1 MWTRWGSGAKIGG
14 SGAKIGASEV
24 KTGALVVFFVKKSD
38 FHDSVSRQMK
48 TVSFGLPLKK
58 CFLTNMTCG
67 GYFED
72 LHYS

>member
-1 MWTRWGSGAKIGG
+1 MWTRGGSGAKIGG
-14 SGAKIGASEV
+14 SGAKI
-24 KTGALVVFFVKKSD
+24 VKKSD

-72 LHYS
+72 LHCS